1 MTTKLVGVQMRI
13 DEGQLARIDQA
24 AAEWTLDELS
34 WAERPTRHTRSSV
47 VREAVDYYLNL
58 KERPRT

>member
-1 MTTKLVGVQMRI
+1 MPPKQMTHMRL
-13 DEGQLARIDQA
+13 DEDLIARLDQA

-34 WAERPTRHTRSSV
+34 WAEKPTRHTRSSV

-58 KERPRT
+58 KERPRS